1 MLEHNERVR
10 QRYERVLEGSRE
22 DEGKMKEVKEL
33 ARRAGKITC
42 KGEFGRFI
50 EENAKRVMGG
60 SDGKGEMGEM
70 KGSPSKGSMN
80 GNLKSNVSIVGSKQP
95 LVSIS

>member
-1 MLEHNERVR
+1 MTACINVLEHNERVR

-22 DEGKMKEVKEL
+22 NEGKMKEAKEL

-42 KGEFGRFI
+42 KSEFGRFI
-50 EENAKRVMGG
+50 GENVKRVMGA

-70 KGSPSKGSMN
+70 KGSPSKGSIN
-80 GNLKSNVSIVGSKQP
+80 ASSKSNVSIGSK
-95 LVSIS
+95 